1 MKLRLLT
8 GLAIAMALGGCAS
21 YGYVGAGG
29 GYYSGYPATTY
40 RYDVHGAAYPYYPY
54 YTPGW
59 SLGLGYYGGGYYPY
73 PRVIHHYHRPPAHGP
88 RPDGGHR
95 PPGPGGGPS
104 HHPPP
109 PSSDR
114 DGDRAPWRDLDRVRR
129 AKDPPPASSALRW
142 QACGHV
148 RRSGRSGAGQHG
160 PADAGPG
167 RARRSGAAS
176 AGRPRHAVVRSAAG
190 ACKDCDGSHTRA
202 LSRRLRL
209 PPSWPKLGAPCS
221 M

>member
-104 HHPPP
+104 HRPPP

-129 AKDPPPASSALRW
+129 AKESPLHRPPSGGRPVAMSAGQAGPAPASMGRPMPARVERAAPAPRP
-142 QACGHV
+142 QAV
-148 RRSGRSGAGQHG
+148 RGTPSSVPPQ
-160 PADAGPG
+160 G
-167 RARRSGAAS
+167 RARTAT
-176 AGRPRHAVVRSAAG
+176 GRTLEP
-190 ACKDCDGSHTRA
+190 
-202 LSRRLRL
+202 
-209 PPSWPKLGAPCS
+209 
-221 M
+221 